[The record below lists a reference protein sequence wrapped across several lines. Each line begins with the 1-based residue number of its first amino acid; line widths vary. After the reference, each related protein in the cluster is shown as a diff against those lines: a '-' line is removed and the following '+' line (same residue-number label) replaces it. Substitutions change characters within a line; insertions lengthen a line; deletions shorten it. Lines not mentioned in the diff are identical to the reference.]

1 MLDPHTAELVRQ
13 LGFDPSAIE
22 ALLSWGM
29 ILTVATLLAAV
40 PTGIIAKR
48 KGRSVGGWVV
58 FALSLPIIPLLIIWM
73 MPSRKVDQNQS

>member
-1 MLDPHTAELVRQ
+1 MLDPQTTELVRQ

-58 FALSLPIIPLLIIWM
+58 FALSLPIIPALIIWM
-73 MPSRKVDQNQS
+73 LPSKNVE